1 MTRLDR
7 TEYYFGYFAY
17 DPQDETLKL
26 RFGIWRDTEGSPV
39 DACEIDPALCFAVA
53 DPQAIIAEVSRRGE
67 PLYVPSCECEGGEHW
82 IDGYQVRSAFLV
94 PVGDPAAGPC
104 DVMVLFS
111 HELDGFDE
119 SERALAEALVGYL
132 SKLGGGEPRPSARL
146 RQFERGLRRIALELS
161 DLGIDGGGPSAAY
174 PSALVERLRLVSPR
188 EWEVLDRLR
197 SGLRV
202 ATIARELTI
211 SPNTVRNHLKSIY
224 RKLGVRSQT
233 ELLEQLRGA
242 AGPRQSTPRAEVAD
256 DSEGGAE
263 PECGASKPPVT
274 ASAA

>member
-1 MTRLDR
+1 MTLDR
-7 TEYYFGYFAY
+7 TEYYFSYFGY
-17 DPQDETLKL
+17 DPQDESLKL

-39 DACEIDPALCFAVA
+39 DAREMDPKLHFQVA
-53 DPQAIIAEVSRRGE
+53 DPDAIVAQVARQGE
-67 PLYVPSCECEGGEHW
+67 PLYVADCECPSGEHW

-94 PVGDPAAGPC
+94 PVGTSGSGPC

-119 SERALAEALVGYL
+119 SERALAMALIGYL
-132 SKLGGGEPRPSARL
+132 SSVATSEPRSSTRL
-146 RQFERGLRRIALELS
+146 QQFERGLRKIALELS
-161 DLGIDGGGPSAAY
+161 EMGIDGSGRSAAY

-188 EWEVLDRLR
+188 EWEVLERLR
-197 SGLRV
+197 AGLRV

-242 AGPRQSTPRAEVAD
+242 ACSTDRPEPDAAEAAD
-256 DSEGGAE
+256 E
-263 PECGASKPPVT
+263 PEPVKLDT